1 MSGWLSGL
9 RVDKTVHPFS
19 YVKTVLGTPHNPK
32 IHHLERT
39 YSLSLYNKVELN
51 CCFPDGWEDKGNPPQ
66 GWVLRRRVRRFK
78 SCSEK
83 QFCFEKAKKKKLKR
97 RGRTKTKLTRRG
109 RTKTKL
115 TRRERTKTKT
125 KTKDPRF
132 SVLLLLSMIDY
143 DR

>member
-51 CCFPDGWEDKGNPPQ
+51 CCFPDG
-66 GWVLRRRVRRFK
+66 
-78 SCSEK
+78 
-83 QFCFEKAKKKKLKR
+83 
-97 RGRTKTKLTRRG
+97 
-109 RTKTKL
+109 
-115 TRRERTKTKT
+115 
-125 KTKDPRF
+125 
-132 SVLLLLSMIDY
+132 
-143 DR
+143 